1 MTFSLRGQSANIRV
15 ACENTYLKQVEH
27 IKFLGLTIDSNLKW
41 TSHIFNVE
49 NKLRTMAFAMKKIR
63 PITTEDTAWK
73 IYFAFVHPHIM
84 YMNCIWGGTNN
95 VHLLKLARLQN
106 GIVKTVKKLP
116 RLTNSTELYSE
127 KVLALNNLNKFE
139 IMVYM
144 YKVQHD
150 LIKCNIPLI
159 RVSAVHNQRTRQ
171 QNNIYQVQS
180 RTSMAQNSVFQ
191 KGIRLFNNLPIEI
204 KLSRSLPV
212 FKTRLR
218 VFLSQ
223 QLVQNQQ

>member
-1 MTFSLRGQSANIRV
+1 M
-15 ACENTYLKQVEH
+15 
-27 IKFLGLTIDSNLKW
+27 
-41 TSHIFNVE
+41 
-49 NKLRTMAFAMKKIR
+49 
-63 PITTEDTAWK
+63 
-73 IYFAFVHPHIM
+73 
-84 YMNCIWGGTNN
+84 
-95 VHLLKLARLQN
+95 
-106 GIVKTVKKLP
+106 
-116 RLTNSTELYSE
+116 
-127 KVLALNNLNKFE
+127 
-139 IMVYM
+139 
-144 YKVQHD
+144 QHG
-150 LIKCNIPLI
+150 LIKCNI
-159 RVSAVHNQRTRQ
+159 VSAVHNQRTRQ